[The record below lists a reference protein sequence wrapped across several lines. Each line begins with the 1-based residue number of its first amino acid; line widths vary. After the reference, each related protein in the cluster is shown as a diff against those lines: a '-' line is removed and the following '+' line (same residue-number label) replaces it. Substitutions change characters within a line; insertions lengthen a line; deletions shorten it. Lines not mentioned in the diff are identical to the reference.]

1 MIQDYYVTLE
11 CCQHL
16 GNVLGCLPSGDITDP
31 LQTTKDSDVAQ
42 LAPHIIVS
50 DYIIIMSCDY
60 HVINSTTV

>member
-50 DYIIIMSCDY
+50 DYIIIMSRDY